1 MQKTIMQ
8 QTIRFMPTIAIIF
21 GKLNRYKQKQLRRDT
36 LTRKEPKRSF
46 MKNLHKM
53 EKMVGKRYASLDE
66 IKKEIEK
73 LTGVKVA
80 EVIRSSSDKLKGTDF
95 MLDFEFEDDGDV
107 YTIFYLK
114 DNAGNYY
121 ITEI

>member
-1 MQKTIMQ
+1 M
-8 QTIRFMPTIAIIF
+8 
-21 GKLNRYKQKQLRRDT
+21 
-36 LTRKEPKRSF
+36 E
-46 MKNLHKM
+46 NLHKI

-80 EVIRSSSDKLKGTDF
+80 EVIKSSSERLKGTDF
-95 MLDFEFEDDGDV
+95 MLDFEFEDDSDV

>member
-1 MQKTIMQ
+1 M
-8 QTIRFMPTIAIIF
+8 
-21 GKLNRYKQKQLRRDT
+21 
-36 LTRKEPKRSF
+36 RKEPKRSS
-46 MKNLHKM
+46 MENLHKI
-53 EKMVGKRYASLDE
+53 EKMVGKRYTSLDE

-80 EVIRSSSDKLKGTDF
+80 EVIKSSSERLKGTDF
-95 MLDFEFEDDGDV
+95 MLDFEFEDDSDV

>member
-1 MQKTIMQ
+1 
-8 QTIRFMPTIAIIF
+8 
-21 GKLNRYKQKQLRRDT
+21 
-36 LTRKEPKRSF
+36 
-46 MKNLHKM
+46 MKKLHKI

-80 EVIRSSSDKLKGTDF
+80 EVIKSLSDRLKGTDF
-95 MLDFEFEDDGDV
+95 MLDFEFKDDGDV

>member
-1 MQKTIMQ
+1 
-8 QTIRFMPTIAIIF
+8 
-21 GKLNRYKQKQLRRDT
+21 
-36 LTRKEPKRSF
+36 

-53 EKMVGKRYASLDE
+53 EKMVGKRYASLNE

-95 MLDFEFEDDGDV
+95 MLDFEFEYDGDV

>member
-1 MQKTIMQ
+1 MEK
-8 QTIRFMPTIAIIF
+8 
-21 GKLNRYKQKQLRRDT
+21 
-36 LTRKEPKRSF
+36 
-46 MKNLHKM
+46 LHKID
-53 EKMVGKRYASLDE
+53 KMVGKRYASLYE

-73 LTGVKVA
+73 LTSVKVA
-80 EVIRSSSDKLKGTDF
+80 EIIKSSSDSIKGTDF
-95 MLDFEFEDDGDV
+95 MLDFEFEDDSDV